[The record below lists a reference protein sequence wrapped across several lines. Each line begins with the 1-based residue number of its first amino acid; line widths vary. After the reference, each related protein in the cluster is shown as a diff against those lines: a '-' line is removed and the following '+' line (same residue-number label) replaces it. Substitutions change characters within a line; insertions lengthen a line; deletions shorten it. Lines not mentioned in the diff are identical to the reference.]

1 MHLQQ
6 AVAAAI
12 EEDDLNALTDLY
24 SAFMQRGKI
33 EGPPLGVNEEI
44 VSVQGYPLNA
54 LAYAFRLGHRDI
66 AQFLIE
72 QAECDLD
79 RMYAMYK
86 AAGKSPI
93 TILCEYGHLS
103 LLEYFLPLHLDLIRS
118 HQTGPEVSFQDQ
130 SESLSL
136 FPDDFR
142 PNPPQK
148 KQPYKSFNTQSA
160 MHRACEHGHMEVIK
174 YVYAY
179 LEQNPPTPP
188 DLDVHREDE
197 KTGENCALI
206 AVRTGNLALMEFLL
220 RFCKANFKKVTKSR
234 ENAIQLA
241 VFGAKYYKNKDYLS
255 CLRFLVDQAGVDPLY
270 EYEETLLLCEDP
282 ALQEYIEY
290 KLLTLGIAITKAA
303 LEEKYDIFHG
313 RGPHLSPTL
322 VELEARIA
330 AMGPNFQLKEVFR
343 KELISSQP
351 SSISHRSVTPFS
363 MLSHLITP

>member
-12 EEDDLNALTDLY
+12 EEDDLSALTDLY
-24 SAFMQRGKI
+24 SAFMQRGKT

-54 LAYAFRLGHRDI
+54 LAYAFRLGYTDI

-79 RMYAMYK
+79 RMYALYK

-103 LLEYFLPLHLDLIRS
+103 LLDYFLPLHLDLIRS
-118 HQTGPEVSFQDQ
+118 HHSCPEVSFQDQ
-130 SESLSL
+130 SQSLSL
-136 FPDDFR
+136 FQDDFH
-142 PNPPQK
+142 PNPPK
-148 KQPYKSFNTQSA
+148 KQAYKSFNTQSA
-160 MHRACEHGHMEVIK
+160 IHRACEHGHMEVIK
-174 YVYAY
+174 HVYAY
-179 LEQNPPTPP
+179 LERNPPTPP
-188 DLDVHREDE
+188 DLDVHGEDE

-206 AVRTGNLALMEFLL
+206 SARTGNLALMEFLL
-220 RFCKANFKKVTKSR
+220 RICKANFRKLTKSR

-303 LEEKYDIFHG
+303 LEEKYDIFQG
-313 RGPHLSPTL
+313 RSTHISSTL

-330 AMGPNFQLKEVFR
+330 TMGPSFQLKEVFR

-351 SSISHRSVTPFS
+351 SSISPRSVTPFS